1 MFLPDWGA
9 KRMGGSLASVGRG
22 RGGSSGVERGR
33 AGVVTDVFLVELW
46 KHRRRGSGEEG
57 WLHEERNDRDE
68 LGLEL

>member
-33 AGVVTDVFLVELW
+33 AGVVTDVFWWSCGSIGEGGVG
-46 KHRRRGSGEEG
+46 KRGGAMKREMTGMS
-57 WLHEERNDRDE
+57 
-68 LGLEL
+68 